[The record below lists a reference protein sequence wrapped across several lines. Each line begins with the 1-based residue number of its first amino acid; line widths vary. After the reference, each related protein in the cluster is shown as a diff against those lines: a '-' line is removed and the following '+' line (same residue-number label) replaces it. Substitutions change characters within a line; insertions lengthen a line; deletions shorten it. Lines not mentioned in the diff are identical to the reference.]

1 MDDNYDHAGHHDEE
15 DQVVLE
21 LQLTRGGQ
29 VRSWHSPTLQRE
41 TVRQL
46 AEHLTAVE
54 QSMPDPQLHKDDG
67 SQTESGAA

>member
-1 MDDNYDHAGHHDEE
+1 MPEHDDGHHDEE

-21 LQLTRGGQ
+21 LTVTATGQ

-46 AEHLTAVE
+46 AEHLESWE
-54 QSMPDPQLHKDDG
+54 QSMPAAKLGVDECPF
-67 SQTESGAA
+67 EEGAA